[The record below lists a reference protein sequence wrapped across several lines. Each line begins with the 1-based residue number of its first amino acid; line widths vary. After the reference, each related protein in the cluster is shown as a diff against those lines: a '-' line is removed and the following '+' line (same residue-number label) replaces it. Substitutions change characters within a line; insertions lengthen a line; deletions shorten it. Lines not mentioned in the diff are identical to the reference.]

1 LLLLWGQHSCIV
13 DCNSFAALVAKMPEN
28 NIGWGG
34 KW

>member
-1 LLLLWGQHSCIV
+1 MLLQHTATLPKNI
-13 DCNSFAALVAKMPEN
+13 AALVAKIPEN